1 MGELL
6 DKQYKF
12 FMDNKEMLQEKY
24 KGRYVVIH
32 DEEVVGS
39 FESDRDAY
47 VYCVTHFKVGTFFTQ
62 QVVAEP

>member
-6 DKQYKF
+6 DKQYKYYLEHK
-12 FMDNKEMLQEKY
+12 DEILEKY
-24 KGRYVVIH
+24 EGRYVVIH

-47 VYCVTHFKVGTFFTQ
+47 VYCVTHFKMGTFFSQ
-62 QVVAEP
+62 LVSKDS

>member
-12 FMDNKEMLQEKY
+12 YRDNKEMLIEKY
-24 KGRYVVIH
+24 AGRFVVIH

-62 QVVAEP
+62 QVVAES

>member
-6 DKQYKF
+6 NKQYKF
-12 FMDNKEMLQEKY
+12 FKDNMEMLMEKY
-24 KGRYVVIH
+24 EGRFVVIH

-47 VYCVTHFKVGTFFTQ
+47 VYCVKHFKVGTFFTQ
-62 QVVAEP
+62 QVKT

>member
-6 DKQYKF
+6 NKQYKF
-12 FMDNKEMLQEKY
+12 FMDNKEMLIEKY
-24 KGRYVVIH
+24 KGRFVVIH

>member
-6 DKQYKF
+6 DRQYKF
-12 FMDNKEMLQEKY
+12 FMDNKEELLEKY
-24 KGRYVVIH
+24 EGRFVVIH

-47 VYCVTHFKVGTFFTQ
+47 VYCVTHFKMGTFFTQ
-62 QVVAEP
+62 QVLADS